1 MEALAALAS
10 VNLRYIS
17 EWANGK
23 TIPARVKERIISTL
37 TALQELRES
46 WPAVPLDMRDVVA
59 IKRLLLM
66 RQRGNRRSA

>member
-17 EWANGK
+17 EWENGK